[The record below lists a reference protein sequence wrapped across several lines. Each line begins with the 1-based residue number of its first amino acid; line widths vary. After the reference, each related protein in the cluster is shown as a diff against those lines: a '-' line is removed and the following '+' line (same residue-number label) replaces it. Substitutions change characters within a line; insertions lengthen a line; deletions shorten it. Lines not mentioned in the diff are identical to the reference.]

1 MGKLS
6 GSILSQVVCTNYHE
20 FRRLQRGVIAAVS
33 TLLFLAGAASVT
45 GCTVTPDGYAVSS
58 LQTGAG
64 LEYRFKL
71 IENGKTRHFGTLI
84 VSNGA
89 VAFRPHPGVDP
100 NGWGSTW
107 YPQPFMAGA
116 VLGHSAV
123 DSINAMSDGIDVHLS
138 GDVSSGASSTYGA
151 WTLAMSFTYDWATK
165 TVTGEGAM
173 SIALDDV
180 IDNTTGDLNLY
191 KIASNY
197 LDDVPLLGGG
207 TGDTGDMEY
216 AAVVANGFN
225 FDWYPPLQ
233 PAHFP
238 ADLTDSLS
246 IDAKGQFNEVDST
259 AQGHADIDAAYKPSL
274 KVVLDTD
281 ASVLTFG
288 GFYDTAVAQDFWEDN
303 VGITPLLRTG
313 TPGTSFDLEVE
324 FESQALPGDGT

>member
-1 MGKLS
+1 MGKQS
-6 GSILSQVVCTNYHE
+6 GSYSGHFECGSHHE
-20 FRRLQRGVIAAVS
+20 FRRFKRGVLVIVS

-64 LEYRFKL
+64 LEYRFNL

-123 DSINAMSDGIDVHLS
+123 DSINAMSDGIEVHLS

-180 IDNTTGDLNLY
+180 IDNTTGDLNVY

-197 LDDVPLLGGG
+197 LDDVPLLSGGAG
-207 TGDTGDMEY
+207 NTGDMES

-225 FDWYPPLQ
+225 FDWYPSLQ
-233 PAHFP
+233 PSHFP

-246 IDAKGQFNEVDST
+246 IDVKGQFNEVDSA
-259 AQGHADIDAAYKPSL
+259 AQGHAAIEAAYKPSL
-274 KVVLDTD
+274 KVVLDTG

-288 GFYDTAVAQDFWEDN
+288 GFYDTSVAQDFWEDN
-303 VGITPLLRTG
+303 VGITPLIRAG
-313 TPGTSFDLEVE
+313 TVEINFDLEVE
-324 FESQALPGDGT
+324 FESAALAGDGT